1 LTGNCELIQPNTVTC
16 IPTIENDGFTKI
28 PNMDHKTVLTKVV
41 LNTWLTQVDRCTQFI
56 NSLNDDELM
65 REVAPGKNR
74 GVYLVGHLAAIHD
87 AMPEILGMGKRE
99 YPDLQAV
106 FVQAADK
113 TIKEIPSVTE
123 LRQIW
128 TRVHDHLKNVF
139 AQAPADDW
147 FKRHESM
154 TDADFEKDP
163 ARNKLS
169 VLNTRTAHLAFH
181 FGQLRLLK

>member
-1 LTGNCELIQPNTVTC
+1 MDHNT
-16 IPTIENDGFTKI
+16 ILTKI
-28 PNMDHKTVLTKVV
+28 A
-41 LNTWLTQVDRCTQFI
+41 LNAWQIQVDRCTQFV
-56 NSLNDDELM
+56 NNLTDEELM

-74 GVYLVGHLAAIHD
+74 GIYLVGHLAAIHD
-87 AMPEILGMGKRE
+87 AMPEILGIGKRE
-99 YPDLQAV
+99 FPELQAV

-113 TIKEIPSVTE
+113 TIKQIPSASE

-128 TRVHDHLKNVF
+128 TKVHARLQNEF
-139 AQAPADDW
+139 AKIPPDAW
-147 FKRHESM
+147 FIRHESM

-169 VLNTRTAHLAFH
+169 VLNTRMAHLAFH